1 MAGRAIEIPSGLIPY
16 GNSEHFLYPGQVG
29 NFDCVDHIES
39 NFKTIVSEIE
49 CPQKL
54 VNFCIE
60 PKLSYEDVFA
70 PLFDES
76 SVERRIDRML
86 SADSLGIEDKSDA
99 ISLYDQEKIAQ
110 FEKGILI

>member
-1 MAGRAIEIPSGLIPY
+1 MDETSNHVPLEGLIGNDILQHFDSKTVNCMAGRAIEIPSGLIPF

-49 CPQKL
+49 CPQNL

-70 PLFDES
+70 PI
-76 SVERRIDRML
+76 VR
-86 SADSLGIEDKSDA
+86 
-99 ISLYDQEKIAQ
+99 
-110 FEKGILI
+110 